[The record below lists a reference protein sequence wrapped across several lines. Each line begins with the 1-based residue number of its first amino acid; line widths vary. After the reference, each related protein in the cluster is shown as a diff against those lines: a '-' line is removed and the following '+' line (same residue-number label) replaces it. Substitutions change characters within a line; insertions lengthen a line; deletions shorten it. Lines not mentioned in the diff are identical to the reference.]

1 MGPNLFSPR
10 EGAVLDLTLD
20 DEERAALLLEWRML
34 VRELAG
40 HLGWAGAELQIREHP
55 GGAQC
60 FLAAPIDALLTAT
73 EVNEQAWHA
82 AEALV
87 ERGIRPNVAD
97 LAARLRVHQLHESA
111 PRLVALQH
119 AAHRHAL
126 TFTFDDD
133 AVSIGAGE
141 GSRTFTRPALP
152 APDEV
157 PWEALRDV
165 PVALVT
171 GSNGKTTT
179 TRALAAMLREAGLV
193 TGLSSTDGVWVDDEC
208 LADGDY
214 SGPMGARLVL
224 RHRRVQGAVLET
236 ARGAM
241 LRRGLATT
249 RACAA
254 IVTRVAADH
263 LGEYGVH
270 DLETLGRVKLLVAR
284 AVVPGGRLVLNADDA
299 TLVALAPSLH
309 LPAAPL
315 MSAMSAMSAMPA
327 MPAMPATP
335 AAPAG
340 ANAATHAPPPIAWC
354 SLRDDHPVV
363 RRHVA
368 AGGDACVV
376 RAGELVLLGAAG
388 ETSLGRVD
396 GMPLAL
402 GGAASYNVANLQAA
416 AVAALAMGVPVAAV
430 RAVLARFGRH
440 PGDNPGRLERY
451 TLRGAR
457 IVVDFVHNA
466 DGWDALW
473 QALDPPRWG
482 RRLVV
487 VGQAGDRDD
496 DALDALV
503 QAIWRGGPTR
513 VFVKEMARYHR
524 GRAPYVVRERLASAF
539 TALGLAPDQVVRTE
553 SEDEAV
559 RLALAEARDGDLLL
573 LAVHDDL
580 DAAER
585 ALQQAGATPVPP
597 LER

>member
-10 EGAVLDLTLD
+10 EGAVLDLALEED
-20 DEERAALLLEWRML
+20 ERAPLLLEWRML
-34 VRELAG
+34 VRALAER
-40 HLGWAGAELQIREHP
+40 LGWAGAELQIREHP

-87 ERGIRPNVAD
+87 DAGIRPDVPD
-97 LAARLRVHQLHESA
+97 LAARLRVHREHEAA

-119 AAHRHAL
+119 AAHRRAL

-141 GSRTFTRPALP
+141 GSRTWSRPALP
-152 APDEV
+152 APDDV
-157 PWEALRDV
+157 PWDALRDV

-179 TRALAAMLREAGLV
+179 TRVLSAMLRAAGLV
-193 TGLSSTDGVWVDDEC
+193 TGHSSTDGVWVDGAC
-208 LADGDY
+208 VAAGDY

-224 RHRRVQGAVLET
+224 RDRRVQGAVLET

-249 RACAA
+249 RAQAA

-284 AVVPGGRLVLNADDA
+284 AVVPGGRLVLNADDE
-299 TLVALAPSLH
+299 TLVALAPTLH
-309 LPAAPL
+309 LPVPASPGGSARAA
-315 MSAMSAMSAMPA
+315 AH
-327 MPAMPATP
+327 
-335 AAPAG
+335 APSHG
-340 ANAATHAPPPIAWC
+340 AAPPPPPIVWC

-363 RRHVA
+363 QRHVA
-368 AGGDACVV
+368 AGGEACLV
-376 RAGELVLLGAAG
+376 RAGELVAITAAG
-388 ETSLGRVD
+388 ATALGPVA
-396 GMPLAL
+396 GMPLTL

-416 AVAALAMGVPVAAV
+416 AAGALALGVSPDAV
-430 RAVLARFGRH
+430 RSVLARFGRH
-440 PGDNPGRLERY
+440 PADNPGRLARY
-451 TLRGAR
+451 ALRGAR
-457 IVVDFVHNA
+457 LVVDFVHNE
-466 DGWDALW
+466 DGWNALR
-473 QALDPPRWG
+473 QAMPPGRWR

-496 DALDALV
+496 AALDALARAV
-503 QAIWRGGPTR
+503 WQWGPER
-513 VFVKEMARYHR
+513 VYVKEMPRYRR
-524 GRAPYVVRERLASAF
+524 GRAPYEVRERLAHAF
-539 TALGLAPDQVVRTE
+539 LSLGLPPGALVRAE
-553 SEDEAV
+553 SEDDAV
-559 RLALAEARDGDLLL
+559 RQALAEAGEGDLVM
-573 LAVHDDL
+573 LAIHDDL
-580 DAAER
+580 AAAER
-585 ALQQAGATPVPP
+585 ALQQAGAVPVDPAAP
-597 LER
+597 